1 MAQAVRYE
9 PLTLGSWIGCFNNCA
24 ATAAAND
31 PELSAVVQLA
41 KEPIQDP
48 NVESLYPAAFD
59 IKGKIAKRKNRQ

>member
-1 MAQAVRYE
+1 
-9 PLTLGSWIGCFNNCA
+9 LIDNCA

>member
-1 MAQAVRYE
+1 
-9 PLTLGSWIGCFNNCA
+9 LIDNCA

-31 PELSAVVQLA
+31 PELSAVVTVTQLV

-48 NVESLYPAAFD
+48 KVESSYSFD

>member
-1 MAQAVRYE
+1 
-9 PLTLGSWIGCFNNCA
+9 LIDNCA

-31 PELSAVVQLA
+31 PELSAVVIVTQLA

-48 NVESLYPAAFD
+48 KVESSYHAAFD